1 MNSQAQRSL
10 DRSGRQE
17 ASVAPGLAPPHSPP
31 TPLLNMSAKERAWSL
46 FLKNVELSAN
56 ITCLTPTK

>member
-10 DRSGRQE
+10 DRSGRHE

-31 TPLLNMSAKERAWSL
+31 TPPQR
-46 FLKNVELSAN
+46 
-56 ITCLTPTK
+56 TPCCQGHTPATHTAPPV

>member
-31 TPLLNMSAKERAWSL
+31 TPPRPPLAARATHL
-46 FLKNVELSAN
+46 P
-56 ITCLTPTK
+56 PTQHLPCEDAEGGDAYV